1 MVFTKHLIIIL
12 NYSQDHGSNEN
23 TMVTHMINYSDSND
37 GKKFVK
43 CLCGFP
49 PIGCLLL

>member
-23 TMVTHMINYSDSND
+23 TMIGHIVIRVTQMI
-37 GKKFVK
+37 VK
-43 CLCGFP
+43 SS
-49 PIGCLLL
+49 